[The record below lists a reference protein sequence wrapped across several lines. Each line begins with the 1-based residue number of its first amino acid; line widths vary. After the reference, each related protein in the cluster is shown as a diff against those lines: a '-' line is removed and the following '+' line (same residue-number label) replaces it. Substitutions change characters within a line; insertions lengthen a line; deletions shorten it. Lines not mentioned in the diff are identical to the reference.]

1 VIFKQFN
8 RLEDFESKL
17 FDILRALSSFF
28 VLLGHTYQSLILPR
42 VEVSPII
49 TKVIFALAEYSVM
62 VFFALSGYMITLS
75 IYKNVSDS
83 YFTSFNAN
91 KFFKDRLIR
100 LYPPLILSTLIAVI
114 VYFLSHELGLELLDH
129 NGKKIV
135 ELGVGI
141 HASLFFLQNLF
152 VDLFPTPLMN
162 SPLWSLSHEFWFY
175 VIGMLSVLVIVNKKG
190 VALLCLLVLVL
201 TLIILGKWQPFFL
214 GFLVWLMGGG
224 LAILRQNRTKIGKK
238 GFFCLSVLLLVSLI
252 LWSLFFTKIFN
263 LDWFEAKYIFGFCF
277 ILSLTMFLYYQ
288 GRFLNQL
295 ICNNQLFLFLQ
306 KSASYSYT
314 LYLIHWPLLI
324 FIHSI
329 FLAMGLSSGAYIA
342 IEVLLS
348 LFLILK
354 TAKVCSCFVE
364 NKVWI
369 LGLLSSVNRLFLK
382 KGINNE
388 SV

>member
-1 VIFKQFN
+1 MIFKPFN
-8 RLEDFESKL
+8 RLDDFESKS
-17 FDILRALSSFF
+17 FDILRALSSFL
-28 VLLGHTYQSLILPR
+28 VLLGHTYQSLILHR

-49 TKVIFALAEYSVM
+49 TKVIFALAGYSVM

-83 YFTSFNAN
+83 YFTSFNAK

-100 LYPPLILSTLIAVI
+100 LYPPLILSTLIATI
-114 VYFLSHELGLELLDH
+114 VWFLSQELGLDLLDH

-175 VIGMLSVLVIVNKKG
+175 VIGMLSVLIIVNKKG
-190 VALLCLLVLVL
+190 IFLLCLLVLVL
-201 TLIILGKWQPFFL
+201 TLIIFGKWQPFFL
-214 GFLVWLMGGG
+214 GFLVWLMGGS
-224 LAILRQNRTKIGKK
+224 LAIFRQNRTKIGKK
-238 GFFCLSVLLLVSLI
+238 GFFCLGLLLLVSLI
-252 LWSLFFTKIFN
+252 LWSLFFTKTIST
-263 LDWFEAKYIFGFCF
+263 DWFEAKYIFGFCF
-277 ILSLTMFLYYQ
+277 IFSLTIYLYYQ

-295 ICNNQLFLFLQ
+295 ICNNQVFLFLQ

-314 LYLIHWPLLI
+314 LYLIHWPLLL
-324 FIHSI
+324 FIHSV
-329 FLAMGLSSGAYIA
+329 FLAMGLSSGVYIA

-354 TAKVCSCFVE
+354 IAKVCSCFVE
-364 NKVWI
+364 NKIWNI
-369 LGLLSSVNRLFLK
+369 ALLSSVNRLFLK
-382 KGINNE
+382 KGKVNE

>member
-1 VIFKQFN
+1 MIFKKFS
-8 RLEDFESKL
+8 RLDDFESKL
-17 FDILRALSSFF
+17 FDVLRALSSFL
-28 VLLGHTYQSLILPR
+28 VLLGHTYQSLVLPR
-42 VEVSPII
+42 VDVSPII
-49 TKVIFALAEYSVM
+49 TKIIFALAGYSVM

-75 IYKNVSDS
+75 IYKNVSDT

-114 VYFLSHELGLELLDH
+114 VYILSNKLGLDLLDH

-135 ELGVGI
+135 ELGAGV

-152 VDLFPTPLMN
+152 VDIFPTPLLN

-175 VIGMLSVLVIVNKKG
+175 VIGMFSVLVIVNRKG

-201 TLIILGKWQPFFL
+201 TLIIFGKWQPFFL
-214 GFLVWLMGGG
+214 GFLVWLMGGS
-224 LAILRQNRTKIGKK
+224 LAILRQNRTKIGNK
-238 GFFCLSVLLLVSLI
+238 GFFCLSLLLLVSLI
-252 LWSLFFTKIFN
+252 LWSLFFTKKFSI
-263 LDWFEAKYIFGFCF
+263 DWFEAKYIFGFCF
-277 ILSLTMFLYYQ
+277 ILSLTIFLYFQ

-295 ICNNQLFLFLQ
+295 ICNNQFFLFLQ

-329 FLAMGLSSGAYIA
+329 FLAMGLTTGVYIG

-354 TAKVCSCFVE
+354 IAKICSSFVE

-369 LGLLSSVNRLFLK
+369 LALLSSVNRLLLK